1 MKSAANALSLI
12 GRIMLAAIFLIT
24 GFGKING
31 FQSVT
36 GQIASKGLPVPEVL
50 AVATITLELV
60 GGLMLVF
67 GWKARWAAM
76 ALAAFTALA
85 GVLFHNFWALPE
97 AQKMLQQIQFLKNV
111 AIIGGLLFVA
121 AYGPGR
127 FSIDRR

>member
-1 MKSAANALSLI
+1 
-12 GRIMLAAIFLIT
+12 MLAAIFLIT

-31 FQSVT
+31 FQGVT

-85 GVLFHNFWALPE
+85 GVLFHNFWAVPE

>member
-1 MKSAANALSLI
+1 VGSNALSLI

-24 GFGKING
+24 GFGKIEG
-31 FQSVT
+31 FQGVT
-36 GQIASKGLPVPEVL
+36 SQIASKGLPLPEVL
-50 AVATITLELV
+50 AVATITLEVV

-67 GWKARWAAM
+67 GWKTRWAAL
-76 ALAAFTALA
+76 ALATFTVLA
-85 GVLFHNFWALPE
+85 GVLFHNFWAVPE

-111 AIIGGLLFVA
+111 AIMGGLLLVV

>member
-1 MKSAANALSLI
+1 MASNALSLI

-31 FQSVT
+31 FQGVIS
-36 GQIASKGLPVPEVL
+36 QIASKGLPVPEVL
-50 AVATITLELV
+50 AVATIMVELV

-67 GWKARWAAM
+67 GWKARWAAL

-85 GVLFHNFWALPE
+85 GVLFHNFWAVPE